1 MKTIYR
7 HIIILVLC
15 VVPAVALQA
24 ADVKNSTSTVVS
36 AQVMATST
44 ADRIKAFQDEMRTR
58 VENRK
63 SELRKNL
70 AQKNGVAKKLDTQ
83 AATRV
88 RTNLVAIYGKLSQ
101 KINRLSRIDSEI
113 TRKISAVAVISSSTA
128 SSSAFVASLN
138 ESQKKAKALL
148 SQARIDLEST
158 RVVALSEIATSTT
171 KETIRSLVSTA
182 ETSIKVAAE
191 AYRKILT
198 TIKPLGT
205 PVTKK

>member
-1 MKTIYR
+1 M
-7 HIIILVLC
+7 LALC

-24 ADVKNSTSTVVS
+24 ADVKNSTSTVSV
-36 AQVMATST
+36 QVMATST

-63 SELRKNL
+63 SELRKNIATSKVTQKNSI
-70 AQKNGVAKKLDTQ
+70 AQKLDAQ

-88 RTNLVAIYGKLSQ
+88 RANLISIYGKLSQ

-113 TRKISAVAVISSSTA
+113 TRKISAVGVISSSTA

-138 ESQKKAKALL
+138 ESQKKAKTLL

-158 RVVALSEIATSTT
+158 RVVVLSEIATSTT
-171 KETIRSLVSTA
+171 KDTVRSLVYTA

-191 AYRKILT
+191 AYRNILT
-198 TIKPLGT
+198 TIKPVGT
-205 PVTKK
+205 PITKNN